1 MFDIYCCEEHSATD
15 YKGAATIVRIT
26 LLSSREYCDRVLESL
41 PAVKLQFIWELLL
54 LLHCSK
60 QASNVRW
67 FM

>member
-41 PAVKLQFIWELLL
+41 PACEVAVYMGAITPLTL
-54 LLHCSK
+54 
-60 QASNVRW
+60 
-67 FM
+67 